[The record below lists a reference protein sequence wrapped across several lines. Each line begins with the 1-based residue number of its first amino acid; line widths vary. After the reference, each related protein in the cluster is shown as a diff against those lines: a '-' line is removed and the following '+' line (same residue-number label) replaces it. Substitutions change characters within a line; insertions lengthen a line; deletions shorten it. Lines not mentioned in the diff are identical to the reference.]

1 MNNHH
6 QNNLILHLD
15 GHRLVRRAVIFCLLV
30 ELLLVFLDLTVYF
43 PHADAGEDGIRG
55 LFNIAREDSFG
66 TWFSSTQTLVVA
78 MVLWLIRFRLHL
90 EPSTGRARLAGWT
103 LLAAFFTYMAIDDA
117 VFLHENLGSA
127 LENFYDSLDSS
138 HLGILGNW
146 FEDYPSYA
154 WQFAVGPVFVAMGLF
169 LLVFLWR
176 ELQRPGLRW
185 LIVLALGC
193 LSVAVA
199 LDYVEGLYGGYKA
212 VIVATGWQYDTVQHV
227 ARVIEEFLEMLG
239 NTLSLAAFLYQ
250 LATVSGD
257 ITLSINRKPV

>member
-1 MNNHH
+1 LNNYR
-6 QNNLILHLD
+6 QNSLTLHID
-15 GHRLVRRAVIFCLLV
+15 SQQLVRRVAIFCLLA

-43 PHADAGEDGIRG
+43 PAADAGEDGIRG

-66 TWFSSTQTLVVA
+66 TWFSSTQTLMVA
-78 MVLWLIRFRLHL
+78 IILWLIRFRLRL
-90 EPSTGRARLAGWT
+90 EPSTGGARIAGWT

-117 VFLHENLGSA
+117 VALHENMGSA
-127 LENFYDSLDSS
+127 FENFYDSLDSS
-138 HLGILGNW
+138 ALGTLGRW

-154 WQFAVGPVFVAMGLF
+154 WQFAVGPLFAAMGLF

-199 LDYVEGLYGGYKA
+199 LDYVEGLYGGYKT

-239 NTLSLAAFLYQ
+239 NTLFLTAFVYQ
-250 LATVSGD
+250 LTTVSGD
-257 ITLSINRKPV
+257 ITLSIKRKSG